1 IRFIFE
7 DTSRDPTFGANH
19 LLSYLA
25 QDFIESAVSIL
36 LLARG
41 GTVSVAKREIRFIIE
56 SSVKVCYVQQES
68 YNSSIERKL
77 MQFDKELSSSRIS
90 IKEDLALRMLPEE
103 LRDDFSQEV
112 GRLYGRTSEYVHLT
126 PEQIQER
133 IAATDASRAT
143 EAENV
148 VDFDALNDL
157 LSRGL
162 ASSIVLLFHG
172 VSAYVAGD
180 WLVPPDGMMNDW
192 YFAASRFIAGIDS
205 NFDYKAERQTKL
217 DEIRAARTARIR
229 F

>member
-1 IRFIFE
+1 
-7 DTSRDPTFGANH
+7 
-19 LLSYLA
+19 
-25 QDFIESAVSIL
+25 
-36 LLARG
+36 
-41 GTVSVAKREIRFIIE
+41 
-56 SSVKVCYVQQES
+56 
-68 YNSSIERKL
+68 
-77 MQFDKELSSSRIS
+77 
-90 IKEDLALRMLPEE
+90 
-103 LRDDFSQEV
+103 
-112 GRLYGRTSEYVHLT
+112 
-126 PEQIQER
+126 IQER

-143 EAENV
+143 DAENV